1 LIANGEAHPAHV
13 GVAGSSAQLPDIRP
27 MVGEAV
33 SFEPEGNLQDR
44 PVNGSEAQES
54 SLWLKASV
62 APVIVGR
69 PTW

>member
-1 LIANGEAHPAHV
+1 MSQIDPKATFK
-13 GVAGSSAQLPDIRP
+13 AG
-27 MVGEAV
+27 
-33 SFEPEGNLQDR
+33 
-44 PVNGSEAQES
+44 PVNKSEAQES